1 MLRRRT
7 LQKELRALASLL
19 DPAVDESIITAAALR
34 LALERGVEI
43 GDAKGLGPP
52 RKNRGDQVVT
62 AGRRVRTEEA
72 EIERL
77 SAAFPRRKTGGL
89 FTNPQTLALDPFHQL
104 DDRSRQAAE
113 GPPGIL
119 PARPGRRLL
128 ESASM
133 SGKRQAIS
141 DVPGLR
147 DRLLSIGHLETAADE
162 KTKLPA
168 SGRPVLAQVG

>member
-7 LQKELRALASLL
+7 LQEELRTLASLL
-19 DPAVDESIITAAALR
+19 DPSVDESIIAAAALR

-52 RKNRGDQVVT
+52 RKNRGGQMVT
-62 AGRRVRTEEA
+62 AGRGIRIEEA

-77 SAAFPRRKTGGL
+77 GTAFPRRKIGGP
-89 FTNPQTLALDPFHQL
+89 FTNPQPLALDPFHQL

-128 ESASM
+128 KSASM

-141 DVPGLR
+141 EVPGLR

-162 KTKLPA
+162 EPKLPA